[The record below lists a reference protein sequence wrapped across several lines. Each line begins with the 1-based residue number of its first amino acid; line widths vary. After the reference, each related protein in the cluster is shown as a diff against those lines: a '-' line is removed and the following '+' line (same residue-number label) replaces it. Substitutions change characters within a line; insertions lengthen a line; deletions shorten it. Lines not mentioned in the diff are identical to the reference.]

1 MRTPFLVTLSG
12 GRNTIENVESGLA
25 VHLAEQAKRV
35 AVRLRTDLIL
45 RLRLGRRAGGRRQ
58 GIQNPTET
66 ILPVFLEA
74 SYMELLGW

>member
-12 GRNTIENVESGLA
+12 GRNTIEKLESGLA
-25 VHLAEQAKRV
+25 VHLAEQVERV

-45 RLRLGRRAGGRRQ
+45 RLRLRLGRRP

-66 ILPVFLEA
+66 ILPIFLEA
-74 SYMELLGW
+74 SYRELLGW